1 MWLLADPRGTHAQ
14 VKASYKLSE
23 EFKKGPA
30 KPKKVAKVSMS
41 PGCPSLFLDVT
52 SQRDTCPQRDRSTCE
67 LRAGQESSNTMFWKA
82 SGASFCNARHR

>member
-41 PGCPSLFLDVT
+41 PAFPSLFSDVT
-52 SQRDTCPQRDRSTCE
+52 SQRDTCPQRDRHACG
-67 LRAGQESSNTMFWKA
+67 LRAGQETSNTMFLKA
-82 SGASFCNARHR
+82 SGASSCSAMHR

>member
-41 PGCPSLFLDVT
+41 PACPSPLFRCHLT
-52 SQRDTCPQRDRSTCE
+52 
-67 LRAGQESSNTMFWKA
+67 A
-82 SGASFCNARHR
+82 

>member
-1 MWLLADPRGTHAQ
+1 MWLLADPRETHAQ

-41 PGCPSLFLDVT
+41 PACPSLFSDVT
-52 SQRDTCPQRDRSTCE
+52 SQRDTCPQRDRSACG
-67 LRAGQESSNTMFWKA
+67 LRAGQESSNTVFWKA
-82 SGASFCNARHR
+82 SGASLCNARHR